1 MKMKRNRQS
10 RKKNQPISTKTQS
23 EPTKLASRS
32 EERPRHLK
40 PNIIAVGERPEP
52 ILAKGGMN
60 AEAKTAQD
68 NDQWWYIERYFIYT
82 NELLE
87 RTERR
92 ANNLMVANSALIV
105 AYFSILQIISNDV
118 LNSKVVELHFRE
130 AILSQIPTLAFL
142 ASVISAVSSSLPKV
156 MDAEIPINQGTI
168 AKQTQEFFIGF
179 VRNRPKEA
187 MIHDFLMET
196 HVLTRIL
203 DFKSVRV
210 AVSAK
215 LFIIGAVLA
224 PVTIALI
231 SYI

>member
-1 MKMKRNRQS
+1 
-10 RKKNQPISTKTQS
+10 
-23 EPTKLASRS
+23 
-32 EERPRHLK
+32 
-40 PNIIAVGERPEP
+40 
-52 ILAKGGMN
+52 
-60 AEAKTAQD
+60 
-68 NDQWWYIERYFIYT
+68 
-82 NELLE
+82 
-87 RTERR
+87 
-92 ANNLMVANSALIV
+92 
-105 AYFSILQIISNDV
+105 LQIISNDV